1 MMNGSVSIKQS
12 LLITFWFFF
21 TSIASSAD
29 IQKMALNVAEQ
40 SKAAIV
46 TVRVVLNVKRSIR
59 GQTRDEERKTEA
71 LGTIIN
77 NSGLTVASLSAVDP
91 TTVIRRMIRRSRNS
105 GNSIESEFKETTLIL
120 DDGTEVESDI
130 VLRDRDLDMVFIK
143 PRQVQFPFK
152 PVKLHPEN
160 KKPQL
165 LDPVFVVGRL
175 GKLGNRAITLNL
187 GRIQSLV
194 KGPRPYYICDSVI
207 SVNVGCIVYD
217 ALGDP
222 VGILLTKQNASV
234 FGSGSSS
241 LSGNQMIMPILR
253 SIDDLLEIA
262 AQAKESEL
270 RQDE

>member
-1 MMNGSVSIKQS
+1 MNGSLSMKQS
-12 LLITFWFFF
+12 CLITLCFFF
-21 TSIASSAD
+21 TSTTSLAD
-29 IQKMALNVAEQ
+29 IQKTALDVAEQ
-40 SKAAIV
+40 SKTAVV

-91 TTVIRRMIRRSRNS
+91 TTVIRTMMRRSRNS

-130 VLRDRDLDMVFIK
+130 VLKDRDLDMVFIK
-143 PRQVQFPFK
+143 PRQGEFSFK
-152 PVKLHPEN
+152 PVKLKLDH

-187 GRIQSLV
+187 GRIQSSV
-194 KGPRPYYICDSVI
+194 KGPRPYYICDTVI

-222 VGILLTKQNASV
+222 VGILLTKQNALG

-253 SIDDLLEIA
+253 SIDDLMEIA
-262 AQAKESEL
+262 TQVKDSEL
-270 RQDE
+270 SSAE